1 MSINDDNN
9 KKIKKRGTDA
19 DCGSLPAKIKEFL
32 YNYLF
37 DKSDTK
43 QNSRGSEKQEK
54 SEKSEK
60 KTINT
65 IVIWICVGAII
76 IMFAVHMFSADD
88 NQNTQNGTDDSLR
101 ENVSSVMIDGNVY
114 ASDMERDLKEILEKI
129 NGAGSVSVRI
139 YINSTSEKVLAENTK
154 SESNLSEHE
163 NERTESSSS
172 ERNAVMSSGSSGLGS
187 SGSPYVV
194 SEKLPYPIGVLVVA
208 EGAKNERVRME
219 MYEAVK
225 ALYGLSANRIKI
237 TY

>member
-1 MSINDDNN
+1 MGINDENN
-9 KKIKKRGTDA
+9 KNNKEHRTDA
-19 DCGSLPAKIKEFL
+19 ECGRLSVKIKEFL
-32 YNYLF
+32 YKYFF
-37 DKSDTK
+37 DKSDAK
-43 QNSRGSEKQEK
+43 RNRRGSEKPVK
-54 SEKSEK
+54 PEKSEK
-60 KTINT
+60 KTISP
-65 IVIWICVGAII
+65 IVIWVCVGSII
-76 IMFAVHMFSADD
+76 IMFAVRMFSADD
-88 NQNTQNGTDDSLR
+88 NQSSTEDSLG
-101 ENVSSVMIDGNVY
+101 EGVSSVMIDSNVY

-139 YINSTSEKVLAENTK
+139 YINSTSEKVLAENSK
-154 SESNLSEHE
+154 SESNLSEQE

-172 ERNAVMSSGSSGLGS
+172 ERNAVMSSGSSGFSG

-194 SEKLPYPIGVLVVA
+194 SEKFPYPIGVLVVA